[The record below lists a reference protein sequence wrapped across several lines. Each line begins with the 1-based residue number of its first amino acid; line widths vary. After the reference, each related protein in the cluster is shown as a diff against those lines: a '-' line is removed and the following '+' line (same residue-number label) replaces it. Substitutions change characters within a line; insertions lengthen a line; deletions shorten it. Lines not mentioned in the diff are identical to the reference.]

1 MNAGYHQAA
10 GHELVQAVL
19 LRKLRLNQS
28 ISDSQ
33 AIDLLLHDI
42 HAIEARIEGFSE
54 RLQELHVFSAPS
66 EHRACHLLQQLC
78 SLAPTQHTSAY
89 VSIRQHTSAYV
100 SIREQRLPATSRRL
114 TAAVPSDGGGRDTK
128 SGTPSEV
135 K

>member
-66 EHRACHLLQQLC
+66 EHRACHLL
-78 SLAPTQHTSAY
+78 
-89 VSIRQHTSAYV
+89 
-100 SIREQRLPATSRRL
+100 
-114 TAAVPSDGGGRDTK
+114 
-128 SGTPSEV
+128 
-135 K
+135 